1 MDNGKADLGKKAKPA
16 EGSPNDIKMELSEE
30 ELSQVSGGNPNRVSA
45 SSSKL
50 FEACATG
57 THIKEGKIT

>member
-1 MDNGKADLGKKAKPA
+1 MDNRKIDLGKKEKPA

-30 ELSQVSGGNPNRVSA
+30 ELSQVSGGNPDRSN
-45 SSSKL
+45 SKL

-57 THIKEGKIT
+57 THIKEAKIT

>member
-1 MDNGKADLGKKAKPA
+1 MDNRKIDLGNKEKPA
-16 EGSPNDIKMELSEE
+16 EGTLNDTNIELSEE
-30 ELSQVSGGNPNRVSA
+30 ELSRVSGGKPGSG

-57 THIKEGKIT
+57 RHFKEAKIT